1 MTKEKNPLPPPR
13 SFRQR
18 VVSAAAS
25 ALFVFLLAGLL
36 ITLDVKIGITYL
48 LTSALLWVLI
58 IALCLPLLLLFF
70 PALGYPLL
78 LLLMLPEQIFNAL
91 RQRSRRQ
98 KSSEDDQ

>member
-1 MTKEKNPLPPPR
+1 M
-13 SFRQR
+13 
-18 VVSAAAS
+18 
-25 ALFVFLLAGLL
+25 LLAGLL

-48 LTSALLWVLI
+48 FISALLWVLI
-58 IALCLPLLLLFF
+58 LALGLPLLLLFF

-98 KSSEDDQ
+98 K

>member
-1 MTKEKNPLPPPR
+1 MAKEKNPLPPPR

-25 ALFVFLLAGLL
+25 ALFVLLLAGLL

-58 IALCLPLLLLFF
+58 IAIGLPLLLLLF

>member
-1 MTKEKNPLPPPR
+1 MTREKKPLPPPR

-18 VVSAAAS
+18 IVSAAAS
-25 ALFVFLLAGLL
+25 ALFVLLLAGLL

-48 LTSALLWVLI
+48 FISALLWVLI
-58 IALCLPLLLLFF
+58 LALGLPLLLLFF

-78 LLLMLPEQIFNAL
+78 LLLMLPEQLFNAL

-98 KSSEDDQ
+98 K

>member
-1 MTKEKNPLPPPR
+1 MTRGKIPLPPTR
-13 SFRQR
+13 SFHQR

-25 ALFVFLLAGLL
+25 ALFVLLLAGLL

-58 IALCLPLLLLFF
+58 IAIGLPLLLLFF
-70 PALGYPLL
+70 PALGYPFL
-78 LLLMLPEQIFNAL
+78 LLLMLPEQIITAL
-91 RQRSRRQ
+91 RKWRTRQ

>member
-1 MTKEKNPLPPPR
+1 MTREKEPLPPPR

-18 VVSAAAS
+18 IVSAAAS
-25 ALFVFLLAGLL
+25 ALFVLLLAGLL

-48 LTSALLWVLI
+48 FISALLWVLI
-58 IALCLPLLLLFF
+58 LALGLPLLLLFF

-98 KSSEDDQ
+98 K

>member
-1 MTKEKNPLPPPR
+1 MTRGKIPLPPTR

-25 ALFVFLLAGLL
+25 ALLVLLLAGLL
-36 ITLDVKIGITYL
+36 ITLEVKIGITYL

-58 IALCLPLLLLFF
+58 IAIGLPLLLLFF
-70 PALGYPLL
+70 PALGYPFL
-78 LLLMLPEQIFNAL
+78 LLLMLPEQIITAL

-98 KSSEDDQ
+98 KSSENDQ